1 MKVGEIMLLGE
12 YISDYRKEN
21 KLSMKELA
29 DKCNLSKGYISML
42 ENNFKPT
49 NTGKNITPSIT
60 VIKKLADGMNTD
72 FDLLLSM
79 INGDVSLVDND
90 DVLMGDSFDNI
101 FKIEKKKLPFLGSIA
116 CGEPIFADE
125 DRESYMMVGMDIKA
139 DFCLKCKGDSMIN
152 ARIHDGDIVFIRKQD
167 IVANG
172 EIAAI
177 IIEEEATLKR
187 FYYYKDQNMVILK
200 PENPKYEDIVLMG
213 EKLEKV
219 KVLGKAIAFQSDV
232 V

>member
-1 MKVGEIMLLGE
+1 MLLGE

>member
-1 MKVGEIMLLGE
+1 MRKFKDVLTQLRQERNISQRYLSEQLGLSHGTIGMYENGKREPNYEILESIADYFNVDMNYLLGKTLVRN
-12 YISDYRKEN
+12 SYR
-21 KLSMKELA
+21 EL
-29 DKCNLSKGYISML
+29 G
-42 ENNFKPT
+42 T
-49 NTGKNITPSIT
+49 T
-60 VIKKLADGMNTD
+60 
-72 FDLLLSM
+72 
-79 INGDVSLVDND
+79 DND
-90 DVLMGDSFDNI
+90 DYLSFDNI
-101 FKIEKKKLPFLGSIA
+101 FRIEKKKLPFLGYIA

-152 ARIHDGDIVFIRKQD
+152 ARINDGDIVFIRKQD

-177 IIEEEATLKR
+177 IIEDEATLKR

-200 PENPKYEDIVLMG
+200 PENSKYEDIVLMN
-213 EKLEKV
+213 EQLEKV
-219 KVLGKAIAFQSDV
+219 KVLGKAVAFQSDV

>member
-1 MKVGEIMLLGE
+1 MRKFKDVLTQLRQERNISQRYLSEQLGLSHGTIGMYENGKREPNYEILESIADYFNVDMNYLLGKTLVRN
-12 YISDYRKEN
+12 SYR
-21 KLSMKELA
+21 EL
-29 DKCNLSKGYISML
+29 G
-42 ENNFKPT
+42 T
-49 NTGKNITPSIT
+49 T
-60 VIKKLADGMNTD
+60 
-72 FDLLLSM
+72 
-79 INGDVSLVDND
+79 DND
-90 DVLMGDSFDNI
+90 DYLSFDNI
-101 FKIEKKKLPFLGSIA
+101 FRIEKKKLPFLGYIA